1 MARRIKGITIE
12 IGGNTTKLD
21 KAINDSNVQLRT
33 MQGNLKDV
41 ERLLK
46 LDPKNTELLAQKQ
59 RILAERV
66 EATKD
71 KLTTLNSAM
80 KGAQEALNR
89 NNAYEKAASDL
100 EAAKQAATEAGDEL
114 VTMQTKLERLQK
126 SNAPGA
132 AEQIRETEEAIAQL
146 SDTVDSADVEVRTL
160 QETLDG
166 IKGPRM
172 TRDEFDALQRELIE
186 TERAAEDAEKAFSSF
201 NSGIDEFKRKA
212 TEVSGNAGKIK
223 DAFSPVTKA
232 VAGIAAAAIA
242 TVPATEELRSD
253 LSKLDNNAKNA
264 GVGVDAARD
273 AFEKFA
279 VVSDETD
286 SSVEAVSNLLQ
297 AGFTES
303 NLQLALENLA
313 GAYLAFPDT
322 MKIES
327 LADSLQET
335 LATGEATGQFAEL
348 LDRLG
353 IGAESFSAGL
363 AVCTTE
369 AEKQNFALSTL
380 ANAGMADVYSGWLD
394 SNEALAANKEATLDL
409 KQSLADLAESI
420 QPLVTKVTEFASKF
434 LDWFNSLDDG
444 AKTTVVAIVGLLAAI
459 SQVAGA
465 VEKVSGALPGLIDL
479 FGKLNM
485 ETGFTVAGILTF
497 VALAAQVI
505 SAWSDM
511 SALER
516 AVSVLGLLLVA
527 VSALAVALGALTG
540 IGGAVLAAAGIAAG
554 IAMVTGVV
562 SSVNKRRSAANDTS
576 LNAYPAY
583 ADGGVIPPNDPYL
596 ALVGDNKR
604 EREIIAP
611 ESTLRKIYREESSA
625 RGSSYAGSQ
634 TVVMQVDGVTFA
646 RVMAPYMDGEEGRRG
661 VSIIG
666 K

>member
-1 MARRIKGITIE
+1 MARKIKGITIE

-46 LDPKNTELLAQKQ
+46 MDPKNTELLAQKQ

-80 KGAQEALNR
+80 KGAQEALDR
-89 NNAYEKAASDL
+89 NNAYEKVASDL

-186 TERAAEDAEKAFSSF
+186 TERAAEDAEKAFSDF

-264 GVGVDAARD
+264 GVGVDAARA

-297 AGFTES
+297 GGFTES
-303 NLQLALENLA
+303 NLQKALENLA

-353 IGAESFSAGL
+353 IGAENFSAGL

-369 AEKQNFALSTL
+369 AEKQNFALNTL
-380 ANAGMADVYSGWLD
+380 ANAGMADVYNGWLD

-420 QPLVTKVTEFASKF
+420 QPLVTKITEFASKF

-444 AKTTVVAIVGLLAAI
+444 AKTAIVTIAGLLAAI
-459 SQVAGA
+459 SPVAGA

>member
-1 MARRIKGITIE
+1 MARKIKGITIE

-46 LDPKNTELLAQKQ
+46 MDPKNTELLAQKQ

-71 KLTTLNSAM
+71 KLTTLNGAM
-80 KGAQEALNR
+80 KGAQEALDR
-89 NNAYEKAASDL
+89 NNAYEKLASDL
-100 EAAKQAATEAGDEL
+100 DAAKQTATEAGDEL
-114 VTMQTKLERLQK
+114 VAMQAKLERLQK

-132 AEQIRETEEAIAQL
+132 AEQIKETEEAIVQL
-146 SDTVDSADVEVRTL
+146 SDAVDSADAEVRTL
-160 QETLDG
+160 QEALDG

-172 TRDEFDALQRELIE
+172 TQDEFDALQRELIE
-186 TERAAEDAEKAFSSF
+186 TEQAAEDAEKAFSNF

-253 LSKLDNNAKNA
+253 LSKLDNNARNA

-303 NLQLALENLA
+303 NLQEALENLA

-335 LATGEATGQFAEL
+335 LATGAATGQFAEL

-353 IGAESFSAGL
+353 ISAESFSAGL
-363 AVCTTE
+363 ATCATE

-380 ANAGMADVYSGWLD
+380 ADAGMADVYNGWLD
-394 SNEALAANKEATLDL
+394 SNEALAANKEATLGL

-420 QPLVTKVTEFASKF
+420 QPLVTKVTEFASGF

-444 AKTTVVAIVGLLAAI
+444 AKTTIIIIAGLLAAI
-459 SQVAGA
+459 SPVAGA

-479 FGKLNM
+479 FGKLNLK
-485 ETGFTVAGILTF
+485 TGFLVGGLATF
-497 VALAAQVI
+497 VILAAQVA

>member
-1 MARRIKGITIE
+1 MARKIKGITIE

-33 MQGNLKDV
+33 MQGNLKDIDK
-41 ERLLK
+41 LLK
-46 LDPKNTELLAQKQ
+46 ADPKNTELLAQKQ
-59 RILAERV
+59 EVLNKRV
-66 EATKD
+66 EGYVE
-71 KLTTLNSAM
+71 KLKMLSDQESKLVEGLRLN
-80 KGAQEALNR
+80 EY
-89 NNAYEKAASDL
+89 YEKTAKAIED
-100 EAAKQAATEAGDEL
+100 AKQKANDAGEKL
-114 VTMQTKLERLQK
+114 LAMQNKLEKLQK
-126 SNAPGA
+126 SNAPGV
-132 AEQIRETEEAIAQL
+132 AEQIKEAEEAIVQF
-146 SDTVDSADVEVRTL
+146 SNEVDSADAEARSF
-160 QETLDG
+160 QKTLDS
-166 IKGPRM
+166 ITGPRVSKE
-172 TRDEFDALQRELIE
+172 EFNAYRREVIE
-186 TERAAEDAEKAFSSF
+186 TQQGWEKAKKAADDFSS
-201 NSGIDEFKRKA
+201 GLDEIKRKTA
-212 TEVSGNAGKIK
+212 EISSGAGKVK
-223 DAFSPVTKA
+223 DAFSPVTKV
-232 VAGIAAAAIA
+232 VAGLGTAAVA

-253 LSKLDNNAKNA
+253 LSKLDNNARNA

-273 AFEKFA
+273 AFEKFT

-297 AGFTES
+297 GGFTES
-303 NLQLALENLA
+303 NLQEALENLA

-353 IGAESFSAGL
+353 ISTEEFSDNL
-363 AVCTTE
+363 ATCTSE
-369 AEKQNFALSTL
+369 AQKQDLALSTL
-380 ANAGMADVYSGWLD
+380 ANAGMKDVYNGWVE
-394 SNEALAANKEATLDL
+394 SNEELVANKNASLDL

-420 QPLVTKVTEFASKF
+420 QPLVTKITEFASKF

-444 AKTTVVAIVGLLAAI
+444 AKTAIVTIAGLLAAI
-459 SQVAGA
+459 SPVAGA

-479 FGKLNM
+479 FGKLNTS
-485 ETGFTVAGILTF
+485 TGLVVGGIATF
-497 VALAAQVI
+497 VILAAQVI
-505 SAWSDM
+505 SAWDDM
-511 SALER
+511 TPVER
-516 AVSVLGLLLVA
+516 AISVFGTLLVA
-527 VSALAVALGALTG
+527 LCALAVALGALTG
-540 IGGAVLAAAGIAAG
+540 PGGALLAAIGIATG
-554 IAMVTGVV
+554 IGLVTLTAH
-562 SSVNKRRSAANDTS
+562 SVNKRRSAANDTS

>member
-1 MARRIKGITIE
+1 MARKIKGITIE

-46 LDPKNTELLAQKQ
+46 MDPKNTELLAQKQ

-89 NNAYEKAASDL
+89 NNAYEKVASDL

-126 SNAPGA
+126 SNASGA
-132 AEQIRETEEAIAQL
+132 AEQIKETEEAIAQL

-160 QETLDG
+160 QEALDG

-172 TRDEFDALQRELIE
+172 TQTEFDAFQREIIE
-186 TERAAEDAEKAFSSF
+186 TKQATKDAEKALADF
-201 NSGIDEFKRKA
+201 NSGIDEFKRKV
-212 TEVSGNAGKIK
+212 TEVSGNAGKVK
-223 DAFSPVTKA
+223 DAFSPVTKT

-253 LSKLDNNAKNA
+253 LSKLDNNARNA

-297 AGFTES
+297 GGFTES
-303 NLQLALENLA
+303 NLQAALENLA

-335 LATGEATGQFAEL
+335 LATGETAGQFAEL

-369 AEKQNFALSTL
+369 AEKQNFALNTL

-459 SQVAGA
+459 SPVAGA

-625 RGSSYAGSQ
+625 RGSSYAGNQ

>member
-459 SQVAGA
+459 SPVAGA

>member
-186 TERAAEDAEKAFSSF
+186 TELAAEDAEKAFSSF

-459 SQVAGA
+459 SPVAGA

>member
-1 MARRIKGITIE
+1 MARKIKGITIE

-80 KGAQEALNR
+80 KSAQEALDR
-89 NNAYEKAASDL
+89 NNAYEKLASDL

-114 VTMQTKLERLQK
+114 VTMQTKLEKLQK

-132 AEQIRETEEAIAQL
+132 AEQIKETEEAIVQL
-146 SDTVDSADVEVRTL
+146 SDTVDSADAEVREL
-160 QETLDG
+160 QAALDE

-172 TRDEFDALQRELIE
+172 TQDEFDALQRELIE
-186 TERAAEDAEKAFSSF
+186 TEHATEDAEKAFSNF

-232 VAGIAAAAIA
+232 VVGIAAAAVA

-253 LSKLDNNAKNA
+253 LSKLDNNARNA
-264 GVGVDAARD
+264 GVGVDAARE

-286 SSVEAVSNLLQ
+286 SSVETVSNLLQ

-303 NLQLALENLA
+303 NLQQALENLA

-348 LDRLG
+348 LNRLG
-353 IGAESFSAGL
+353 VGAENFSAGL

-369 AEKQNFALSTL
+369 AEKQNLALGTL
-380 ANAGMADVYSGWLD
+380 ANAGMADVYNGWLEN
-394 SNEALAANKEATLDL
+394 NEALAENKEAALDL

-420 QPLVTKVTEFASKF
+420 QPLVTKVTEFATKF
-434 LDWFNSLDDG
+434 LDWFNALDDG
-444 AKTTVVAIVGLLAAI
+444 AKATIVTIAGLLAAI
-459 SQVAGA
+459 SPVAGA

-485 ETGFTVAGILTF
+485 ETGFTVAGIITF

-516 AVSVLGLLLVA
+516 AVSVIGLLLVA

-540 IGGAVLAAAGIAAG
+540 VGGAIIAAAGIAAG

-583 ADGGVIPPNDPYL
+583 ADGGIIPPNDPYL

>member
-1 MARRIKGITIE
+1 MARKIKGITIE

-46 LDPKNTELLAQKQ
+46 MDPKNTELLAQKQ

-89 NNAYEKAASDL
+89 NNAYEKVASDL

-132 AEQIRETEEAIAQL
+132 AEQIKETEEAIAQL

-160 QETLDG
+160 QEALDG

-172 TRDEFDALQRELIE
+172 TQTEFDAFQREIIE
-186 TERAAEDAEKAFSSF
+186 TKQATKDAEKALADF

-212 TEVSGNAGKIK
+212 TEVSGNAGKVK

-253 LSKLDNNAKNA
+253 LSKLDNNARNA

-273 AFEKFA
+273 AFKKFA

-297 AGFTES
+297 GGFTES
-303 NLQLALENLA
+303 NLQAALENLA

-327 LADSLQET
+327 LADSLQKT

-369 AEKQNFALSTL
+369 AEKQNFALNTL
-380 ANAGMADVYSGWLD
+380 ANAGIADVYNGWLD
-394 SNEALAANKEATLDL
+394 SNEALAENKESALAL

-420 QPLVTKVTEFASKF
+420 QPLVTKVTEFASNF

-444 AKTTVVAIVGLLAAI
+444 TKATIVAIAGLLAAI
-459 SQVAGA
+459 SPVAGA
-465 VEKVSGALPGLIDL
+465 VEKVSGTLPGLIDL
-479 FGKLNM
+479 FGKLNTA
-485 ETGFTVAGILTF
+485 TGFTVAGIITF

-562 SSVNKRRSAANDTS
+562 SSVNKRRSAASDTS

>member
-166 IKGPRM
+166 INGPRM

-322 MKIES
+322 VKIES

-459 SQVAGA
+459 SPVAGA

-583 ADGGVIPPNDPYL
+583 ANGGVIPPNDPYL

>member
-1 MARRIKGITIE
+1 MARKIKGITIE

-21 KAINDSNVQLRT
+21 KAIKSSNAQLRT
-33 MQGNLKDV
+33 MQSDLKDV

-46 LDPKNTELLAQKQ
+46 LDPGNTELLAQKQ

-66 EATKD
+66 ETTKE

-80 KGAQEALNR
+80 KDAGEALDR
-89 NNAYEKAASDL
+89 NNAYEKVASDL
-100 EAAKQAATEAGDEL
+100 EAAKQAATEAGDKL
-114 VTMQTKLERLQK
+114 VAMQNKLEQLQG
-126 SNAPGA
+126 SDAPGA
-132 AEQIRETEEAIAQL
+132 ADQIKETENAIAQL
-146 SDTVDSADVEVRTL
+146 SDTVDSADVEVREL
-160 QETLDG
+160 QAALEE
-166 IKGPRM
+166 IKGPKL
-172 TRDEFDALQRELIE
+172 TQDEFDALQRELIE
-186 TERAAEDAEKAFSSF
+186 TEQSAKDAEEAFSDF
-201 NSGIDEFKRKA
+201 NSGVEEFKRKA
-212 TEVSGNAGKIK
+212 TEISSSAGSIK
-223 DAFSPVTKA
+223 DAFSPVTTA

-253 LSKLDNNAKNA
+253 LSKLDNNARTA
-264 GVGVDAARD
+264 GVGVDAARS
-273 AFEKFA
+273 AFEQFA

-313 GAYLAFPDT
+313 GAYLSFPDT

-353 IGAESFSAGL
+353 ISAESFSAGL
-363 AVCTTE
+363 AACTTE
-369 AEKQNFALSTL
+369 TEKQSLALSTL
-380 ANAGMADVYSGWLD
+380 ANAGMADVYNGWLE

-409 KQSLADLAESI
+409 KQSLADLAEDV
-420 QPLVTKVTEFASKF
+420 QPLVTTVTEFASKI

-444 AKTTVVAIVGLLAAI
+444 TKTTIVVIAGLAAAI
-459 SQVAGA
+459 SPVAGA
-465 VEKVSGALPGLIDL
+465 VEKVSGALPTLIDL
-479 FGKLNM
+479 FSKLNAT
-485 ETGFTVAGILTF
+485 TGLTVAGIVTF
-497 VALAAQVI
+497 IALAAQVI

-511 SALER
+511 SSLER

-527 VSALAVALGALTG
+527 VSTLAVALGALSG

-554 IAMVTGVV
+554 IAMVTSTVGA
-562 SSVNKRRSAANDTS
+562 VNKRRSAANDTS

-625 RGSSYAGSQ
+625 RSSSYTGSQ

-646 RVMAPYMDGEEGRRG
+646 RVMAPYMDGEDTRRG